1 MTTVNYYLKYKRELM
16 VMILENE
23 NDDELYPIL
32 QRMNLH
38 AHKIYGL
45 DEIRQYTLNNYILHY
60 QGGRYIAINKD
71 TLLGK
76 ILASKV
82 KP

>member
-1 MTTVNYYLKYKRELM
+1 MTTVNYYRKYKRELM

-38 AHKIYGL
+38 ANKIYGL
-45 DEIRQYTLNNYILHY
+45 DEMRKYTTDNFFLHY
-60 QGGRYIAINKD
+60 QGGRIIPIDK
-71 TLLGK
+71 TSLLGK
-76 ILASKV
+76 ILISKV
-82 KP
+82 K